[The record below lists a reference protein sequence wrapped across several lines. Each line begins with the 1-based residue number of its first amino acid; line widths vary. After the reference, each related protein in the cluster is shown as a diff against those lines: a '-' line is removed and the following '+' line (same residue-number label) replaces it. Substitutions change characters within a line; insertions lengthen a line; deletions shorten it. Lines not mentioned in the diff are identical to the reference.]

1 MKSLKAIAFKVL
13 PLAALV
19 GTANA
24 ATTISI
30 PTLDINMTA
39 AIQPIL
45 DLIQAIGPMPFYLVT
60 LILGIVVITVIMS
73 AGSFVTGLFSRI
85 LHKIG

>member
-1 MKSLKAIAFKVL
+1 M
-13 PLAALV
+13 
-19 GTANA
+19 
-24 ATTISI
+24 TTIAI
-30 PTLDINMTA
+30 PVISVNMTA

-45 DLIQAIGPMPFYLVT
+45 DLITAIGPMPFYLIT

-73 AGSFVTGLFSRI
+73 AGSFVTGLFARI